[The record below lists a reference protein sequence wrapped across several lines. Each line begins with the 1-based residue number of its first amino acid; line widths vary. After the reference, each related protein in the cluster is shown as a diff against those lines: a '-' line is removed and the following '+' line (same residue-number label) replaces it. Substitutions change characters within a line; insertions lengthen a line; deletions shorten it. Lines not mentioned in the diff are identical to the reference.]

1 MRGMAEAALAAGLL
15 PLLLAAPPARAQD
28 LGIPPEPRPQA
39 EGALVPPLDDTRPPT
54 GAARDEAGEE
64 LPPAKPSPPQ
74 PEGGLIPPSV
84 PADPAQA
91 EPELPPAKPPGPEPQ
106 GALIPPTEA
115 ARPAGPPQSG
125 SEATES
131 PPQQPPS
138 PPQAQGTLLPPETPS
153 DSTTDATPSPL
164 PGDARPVAPES
175 GPPVHSRLRE
185 SDFEF
190 SACRLALH
198 MLGATVEER
207 PPVTG
212 DDPDC
217 GIDRPL
223 AIRAILPGVELA
235 GAPVMRCDLAR
246 SLGLWMRDFV
256 QPAARRL
263 PGAPRVVALEPGTTY
278 ECRPRVG
285 NDEARLSEHAFGNAY
300 DIAAFRL
307 DDGSRI
313 AVGPQAEGSL
323 EAAFLAAVRWS
334 ACLDFGTVL
343 GPGSNAAH
351 ENHLHLDVKR
361 RSGGYR
367 VCE

>member
-1 MRGMAEAALAAGLL
+1 MRRRRGAALAAGLL
-15 PLLLAAPPARAQD
+15 PLLLAAPLPAGAQD
-28 LGIPPEPRPQA
+28 LGIPPEPRPEA
-39 EGALVPPLDDTRPPT
+39 EGALVPPVDDTRPPT
-54 GAARDEAGEE
+54 GPAQDETGEE
-64 LPPAKPSPPQ
+64 LPPAKPSSPPQ
-74 PEGGLIPPSV
+74 PEGALIPPTG
-84 PADPAQA
+84 PTDPAQA
-91 EPELPPAKPPGPEPQ
+91 EPELPPAKPPASEPQ

-115 ARPAGPPQSG
+115 ARPAVENG

-131 PPQQPPS
+131 PPAKPPS
-138 PPQAQGTLLPPETPS
+138 APQAQGTLVPPETPS
-153 DSTTDATPSPL
+153 DTTPSPL
-164 PGDARPVAPES
+164 PGEAGPAAPDS
-175 GPPVHSRLRE
+175 GPPIHTQLRE

-198 MLGATVEER
+198 LLGASVEEV

-223 AIRAILPGVELA
+223 AVHAILPGVELA
-235 GAPVMRCDLAR
+235 GSPVMRCDLAR

-307 DDGSRI
+307 DDGSRL

-323 EAAFLAAVRWS
+323 EGAFLAAVRWS

>member
-1 MRGMAEAALAAGLL
+1 MRGTAGAALAAGLL
-15 PLLLAAPPARAQD
+15 PLILAAPLPARAQD
-28 LGIPPEPRPQA
+28 LGIPPEPRPEA
-39 EGALVPPLDDTRPPT
+39 EAALLPPVDDTRPPA
-54 GAARDEAGEE
+54 GAAQDGAGEE
-64 LPPAKPSPPQ
+64 LPPAKPSSPPQ
-74 PEGGLIPPSV
+74 PEGALIPPAE
-84 PADPAQA
+84 PADPAQGGA
-91 EPELPPAKPPGPEPQ
+91 EAELPPAKPPAPEPQ

-115 ARPAGPPQSG
+115 GPQTEG
-125 SEATES
+125 EATES
-131 PPQQPPS
+131 PPAKPPS
-138 PPQAQGTLLPPETPS
+138 PPQAQGTLVPPETPPDGS
-153 DSTTDATPSPL
+153 PDAAPSTPPDGASP
-164 PGDARPVAPES
+164 AAPET
-175 GPPVHSRLRE
+175 GPPAHTQLRE

-198 MLGATVEER
+198 LLGATVEEV
-207 PPVTG
+207 PPITG

-223 AIRAILPGVELA
+223 AVHAILPGIELA
-235 GAPVMRCDLAR
+235 GAPVMRCELAH

-313 AVGPQAEGSL
+313 TVGPQAEGSP
-323 EAAFLAAVRWS
+323 ERAFLAAVRWS

>member
-1 MRGMAEAALAAGLL
+1 MRRRPGAALAAGLL
-15 PLLLAAPPARAQD
+15 PLLLAAPLPAQAQE

-39 EGALVPPLDDTRPPT
+39 EGALVPPIDDTRPST
-54 GAARDEAGEE
+54 GPAQDETGEE
-64 LPPAKPSPPQ
+64 LPRAKPSPPQ
-74 PEGGLIPPSV
+74 PEGALIPPTG
-84 PADPAQA
+84 PTDPAQA
-91 EPELPPAKPPGPEPQ
+91 EPELPPAKPPASEPQ

-115 ARPAGPPQSG
+115 GPQTEG
-125 SEATES
+125 EATGS
-131 PPQQPPS
+131 PPAKPPS
-138 PPQAQGTLLPPETPS
+138 PPQAQGALVPPETSHDGSPEA
-153 DSTTDATPSPL
+153 TTSPV
-164 PGDARPVAPES
+164 PDEASPAASET
-175 GPPVHSRLRE
+175 GPPVHAQLRE

-198 MLGATVEER
+198 LLGASVEEV

-223 AIRAILPGVELA
+223 AVHAILPGVELA
-235 GAPVMRCDLAR
+235 GSPVMRCDLAR

-263 PGAPRVVALEPGTTY
+263 PGSPRVVALEPGTTY

-307 DDGSRI
+307 DDGSRL

-323 EAAFLAAVRWS
+323 EGAFLAAVRWS